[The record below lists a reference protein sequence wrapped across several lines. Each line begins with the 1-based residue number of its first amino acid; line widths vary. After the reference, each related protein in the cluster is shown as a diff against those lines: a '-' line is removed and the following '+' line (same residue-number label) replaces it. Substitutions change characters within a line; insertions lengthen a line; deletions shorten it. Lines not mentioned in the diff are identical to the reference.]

1 MEEKEKKQRKKPLE
15 EFVHKINMDNLVKE
29 LDLKCVE
36 DVGAFV
42 GLKNPKG
49 AYYWAKD
56 KADAGTRPS
65 YNALIKMLNQ
75 GASVE
80 TLFGVEYKKM
90 HQEFIVS
97 PSTQEIF
104 DSPEFQAGMKKAIEK
119 LKKDGLI

>member
-1 MEEKEKKQRKKPLE
+1 MEEFLHS
-15 EFVHKINMDNLVKE
+15 VNMDQLVKE
-29 LDLKCVE
+29 LNLDSVE
-36 DVGAFV
+36 AVGAFV

-56 KADAGTRPS
+56 KVGCGTRPS
-65 YNALIKMLNQ
+65 YNAIIKMLNN
-75 GASVE
+75 GATVE

-90 HQEFIVS
+90 HQEFVVP

-104 DSPEFQAGMKKAIEK
+104 DFPEFQIGMKKAIEK